1 MEHIILPKR
10 NYYLLAGTLIG
21 KEGNSEGNNILL
33 HIQNRILKD
42 IYGPVPSEQISSL
55 QTSSFSGENKE
66 RRNLLRAISEI
77 TKEEPPEDSSF
88 LDCSAYT
95 VMPGLVDCHVHL
107 AFDGVDDE
115 KAMTGWNEPE
125 SVQPLAASRFESL
138 ISNGILAVRDGGDQ
152 AGINLL
158 LRKITQE
165 KKIPGPLI
173 TATGNALRRRNS
185 YGSLLGEAGDGDNVS
200 RLALAGVDQIKVVTS
215 GLVSIKEYGRVGPI
229 HFSFE
234 DLQVIVNKA
243 HSLGLKVMAHADS
256 DLAVDMSLRSGID
269 FIEHGY
275 YISRESLL
283 RMADLQRCWTPTLMP
298 VYIWTIKP
306 GVDPKY
312 KNIAERIYR
321 RHQEMIKRAFDLGIT
336 VGVGTDSG
344 SPSIKH
350 GELYYKE
357 LELYSEAGLS
367 TGQII
372 RAAMTNGSFITGT
385 SPGIQKC
392 HPANLLVLEE
402 NPLQEGISALKKIKY
417 TLHG

>member
-1 MEHIILPKR
+1 MEHIILPKE

-21 KEGNSEGNNILL
+21 KDGKLKGSNMLL
-33 HIQNRILKD
+33 YIRNKVIKD
-42 IYGPVPSEQISSL
+42 IYGPVPLEQTL
-55 QTSSFSGENKE
+55 FLSGRKREPGD
-66 RRNLLRAISEI
+66 LLRTICEI
-77 TKEEPPEDSSF
+77 TKEEDIGNSSF
-88 LDCSAYT
+88 LDCSAFT

-107 AFDGVDDE
+107 AFDGVDAA
-115 KAMTGWNEPE
+115 KATASWNEPE
-125 SVQPLAASRFESL
+125 SIQPLAASRFESL
-138 ISNGILAVRDGGDQ
+138 ISNGILAIRDGGDQ
-152 AGINLL
+152 AGINLM

-165 KKIPGPLI
+165 KEIPGPSI

-185 YGSLLGEAGDGDNVS
+185 YGSLLDENADEDNVA

-215 GLVSIKEYGRVGPI
+215 GLVSIKEYGRVGPL

-234 DLQVIVNKA
+234 DLQFIVNKA

-256 DLAVDMSLRSGID
+256 DQAVDISLRVGID

-275 YISRESLL
+275 YISRESMLK
-283 RMADLQRCWTPTLMP
+283 MAELQRCWVPTLMP
-298 VYIWTIKP
+298 VYIWTIVAS
-306 GVDPKY
+306 VDPKY
-312 KNIAERIYR
+312 QGIAERIYR
-321 RHQEMIKRAFDLGIT
+321 RHQEMIKQAFDMGIT

-367 TGQII
+367 TEQIV
-372 RAAMTNGSFITGT
+372 RAATTNGSSITGN
-385 SPGIQKC
+385 SPGILKG

-402 NPLQEGISALKKIKY
+402 NPLQEGISAFKRIKY

>member
-1 MEHIILPKR
+1 MEHIILPKE

-21 KEGNSEGNNILL
+21 KDGKLEGSNMLL
-33 HIQNRILKD
+33 HIRNGIVKD
-42 IYGPVPSEQISSL
+42 IFGPITSGQTLFLSGDKKEPGDLL
-55 QTSSFSGENKE
+55 QS
-66 RRNLLRAISEI
+66 ISEI
-77 TKEEPPEDSSF
+77 TKEEPPGDFSF

-115 KAMTGWNEPE
+115 KAMAGWKEPE
-125 SVQPLAASRFESL
+125 SFQSMAVSRFESL

-152 AGINLL
+152 LGINLL
-158 LRKITQE
+158 LRKKAQE
-165 KKIPGPLI
+165 KEIPGPFI

-185 YGSLLGEAGDGDNVS
+185 YGSLLGENGDEDNVA

-215 GLVSIKEYGRVGPI
+215 GLVSIKEYGRVGPL

-234 DLQVIVNKA
+234 DLQIIVNKA

-256 DLAVDMSLRSGID
+256 DQAVDMSLRVGID
-269 FIEHGY
+269 SIEHGY
-275 YISRESLL
+275 YISRESML
-283 RMADLQRCWTPTLMP
+283 RMAELQRCWTPTLMP
-298 VYIWTIKP
+298 VYIWTVVS
-306 GVDPKY
+306 GVNPEY
-312 KNIAERIYR
+312 QNIAKRIYR
-321 RHQEMIKRAFDLGIT
+321 RHQEMIKQAIDMDIT

-344 SPSIKH
+344 SPSIRH

-367 TGQII
+367 TEQII
-372 RAAMTNGSFITGT
+372 RAATTNGSAITGT
-385 SPGIQKC
+385 SPGILKG
-392 HPANLLVLEE
+392 HTANLLVLEK

>member
-1 MEHIILPKR
+1 MEHIILPEG
-10 NYYLLAGTLIG
+10 NYYLLAGALIG
-21 KEGNSEGNNILL
+21 KDGNLEGSNILI
-33 HIQNRILKD
+33 HIQNRIIKG
-42 IYGPVPSEQISSL
+42 IYSPVISE
-55 QTSSFSGENKE
+55 QTSSFSSENKE

-77 TKEEPPEDSSF
+77 TKEEAPEDSSF
-88 LDCSAYT
+88 FDFSAFT

-107 AFDGVDDE
+107 AFDGIDDE
-115 KAMTGWNEPE
+115 KAKAGWNEPE
-125 SVQPLAASRFESL
+125 SVQPLVASRFKSL

-152 AGINLL
+152 MGINLL
-158 LRKITQE
+158 LRKISQE
-165 KKIPGPLI
+165 KLIPGPLI

-185 YGSLLGEAGDGDNVS
+185 YGSLLGEAGDEDNVA
-200 RLALAGVDQIKVVTS
+200 RLARAGVDQIKVVTS

-229 HFSFE
+229 HFPFE

-243 HSLGLKVMAHADS
+243 HSLDLKVMAHADS

-275 YISRESLL
+275 HLNRESLL
-283 RMADLQRCWTPTLMP
+283 RMAELQRCWTPTLMP
-298 VYIWTIKP
+298 VYIWTTVS
-306 GVDPKY
+306 GVNPEY
-312 KNIAERIYR
+312 KSIAERIYR
-321 RHQEMIKRAFDLGIT
+321 RHQEMIKQAFDLGIT

-372 RAAMTNGSFITGT
+372 RAATTNGSYITGT
-385 SPGIQKC
+385 SPGVLKGHQ
-392 HPANLLVLEE
+392 ANLLVLEE
-402 NPLQEGISALKKIKY
+402 NPLQKGISALKKIKY

>member
-1 MEHIILPKR
+1 MEHIILPKE

-21 KEGNSEGNNILL
+21 KDGKSEGSNMLL
-33 HIQNRILKD
+33 HIRNRIVKD
-42 IYGPVPSEQISSL
+42 IYGPIPSG
-55 QTSSFSGENKE
+55 QTLFLSAQNKE
-66 RRNLLRAISEI
+66 CGYLLQSISEI
-77 TKEEPPEDSSF
+77 IKEKDISDSSF

-95 VMPGLVDCHVHL
+95 VMPGLVDCHIHL

-115 KAMTGWNEPE
+115 KAKAGWNEPGNFQ
-125 SVQPLAASRFESL
+125 SMAVSRFESL

-165 KKIPGPLI
+165 KEIPGPLI

-185 YGSLLGEAGDGDNVS
+185 YGSLLGGDGDEENVA

-215 GLVSIKEYGRVGPI
+215 GLVSIKEYGRVGPL

-256 DLAVDMSLRSGID
+256 DRAVEMSLRSGID

-275 YISRESLL
+275 HISRESML
-283 RMADLQRCWTPTLMP
+283 RMAELQRCWTPTLMP
-298 VYIWTIKP
+298 VYVWTTVS
-306 GVDPKY
+306 GVNPEY
-312 KNIAERIYR
+312 QGIAERIYR
-321 RHQEMIKRAFDLGIT
+321 RHQEMIKQAFDMGIT

-350 GELYYKE
+350 GELYYRE
-357 LELYSEAGLS
+357 LELYNEAGLS
-367 TGQII
+367 TEQII
-372 RAAMTNGSFITGT
+372 KAATTNGSFITGT
-385 SPGIQKC
+385 SPGILKG

-402 NPLQEGISALKKIKY
+402 NPLQKGISALKKIKY